1 MKSPPRQF
9 AGLSLF
15 RKRILDE
22 TTTLNFRHLLE
33 QHQLGKQ
40 LFDEVSAYL
49 GERRTPVTGR
59 YDH

>member
-40 LFDEVSAYL
+40 LFDEVSAY
-49 GERRTPVTGR
+49 
-59 YDH
+59 